1 MGSCSDRALEKENY
15 VCFRCFQKLLF
26 KGSENYDISP
36 NELTL
41 PSAFLEDTGKADVS
55 RAGRRSGDKCVGG
68 ERHWGGDQMK
78 EDFRQ
83 EASKD
88 QCWCKV
94 LPDAPREPHPAAH
107 QVMGHER
114 VTCLEVAR
122 RCFSIPQKSPFRWS
136 RRSWPSPTVYHD
148 IPWWSSSS

>member
-41 PSAFLEDTGKADVS
+41 PSVFREDTGKADVS

-68 ERHWGGDQMK
+68 ERRQGGDQMK
-78 EDFRQ
+78 GDFRQ
-83 EASKD
+83 EGSKD
-88 QCWCKV
+88 QRWCKV
-94 LPDAPREPHPAAH
+94 LPDAPQQPHPAH
-107 QVMGHER
+107 QGMGYECVR
-114 VTCLEVAR
+114 CSEVAR
-122 RCFSIPQKSPFRWS
+122 RCFTLPQKPSFQWPRQ
-136 RRSWPSPTVYHD
+136 SWPPSTVYHGL
-148 IPWWSSSS
+148 PR